1 MDERPG
7 KCTSRRLA
15 RILSGP
21 KSQFICGLLSVIGKQ
36 VWGPRSAS
44 PKTLGLPSGKV
55 KKASGVLTAV
65 YANDGTI
72 GDAKSSVSS
81 LTVKATQKSQRR
93 AVKLWFIGWS
103 RRWKARDLHLTFNN
117 GET

>member
-1 MDERPG
+1 MHQPKTRSDIVWAKVSIYLWFAFCYRETG
-7 KCTSRRLA
+7 TGSR
-15 RILSGP
+15 
-21 KSQFICGLLSVIGKQ
+21 SV
-36 VWGPRSAS
+36 S

-81 LTVKATQKSQRR
+81 LTVKATQKSLRR

>member
-7 KCTSRRLA
+7 KCTSLRLA
-15 RILSGP
+15 QVLSGP

-36 VWGPRSAS
+36 VWGPRSVS

-55 KKASGVLTAV
+55 KKASDVLTAV

-81 LTVKATQKSQRR
+81 LDCESNSEKPTQGCEALVHWMEQKMEGQGPASD
-93 AVKLWFIGWS
+93 I
-103 RRWKARDLHLTFNN
+103 
-117 GET
+117 